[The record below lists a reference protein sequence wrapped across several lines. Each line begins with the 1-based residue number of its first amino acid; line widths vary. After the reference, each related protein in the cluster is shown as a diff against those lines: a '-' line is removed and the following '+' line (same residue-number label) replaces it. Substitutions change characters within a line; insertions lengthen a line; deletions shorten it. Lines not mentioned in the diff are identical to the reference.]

1 VRDAPIDR
9 LIRNSL
15 SAQTRRNPGPCVS
28 ENLTAAYLE
37 ESLSPE
43 EQSAFESHVAD
54 CAACREVFALSTK
67 LRPQEADTR
76 LPYVAPAS
84 KRTLFRLSI
93 PIPVLG
99 AVIVAVALLA
109 VVFKFSNK
117 PDERESKVQL
127 AEIRPGTP
135 QVETGVQNVPVPA
148 QGNLLGK
155 GDILQKKAKMMSTAG
170 NRISDSRMDLAE
182 TPSAANI
189 PVPTPVVAVPPA
201 SVQAAAE
208 AIQPATPNPAETL
221 SSVVSGS
228 SLAQKQKSEA
238 ETKAAA
244 DQIASIRTQ
253 EPVSRPR
260 MFAASNRIATTLYSS
275 PPVEATLKFA
285 FTSLS
290 VNSKDAEAKE
300 IGDRVFYRNSGFWV
314 DKQCVEHS
322 GNPIVEVTSK
332 DPEYEVI
339 LGKYPGIRSI
349 LPAAIYWEEKNYLL
363 K

>member
-15 SAQTRRNPGPCVS
+15 STQTPRSPGPCVG
-28 ENLTAAYLE
+28 ENLMAAYLE

-54 CAACREVFALSTK
+54 CAACREILALSLK
-67 LRPQEADTR
+67 LQPQEEDGR
-76 LPYVAPAS
+76 LSYVAPAS
-84 KRTLFRLSI
+84 KRTVFRLSI

-99 AVIVAVALLA
+99 AVIVGVALFV

-117 PDERESKVQL
+117 PDERESKAQV
-127 AEIRPGTP
+127 AEVRLGTP
-135 QVETGVQNVPVPA
+135 QVETGVQNAPAPA
-148 QGNLLGK
+148 QENLLGK
-155 GDILQKKAKMMSTAG
+155 GDILPKKAKMMSPAG

-182 TPSAANI
+182 APSAANI
-189 PVPTPVVAVPPA
+189 PVPIPAVAAPPA
-201 SVQAAAE
+201 SVQAAAG
-208 AIQPATPNPAETL
+208 AIQPAPPNPAETL
-221 SSVVSGS
+221 SSVVADS
-228 SLAQKQKSEA
+228 SLPQKQKSET

-244 DQIASIRTQ
+244 EQIASIRTQ

-290 VNSKDAEAKE
+290 ANSKDAETKE

-322 GNPIVEVTSK
+322 GNPIVEITSK
-332 DPEYEVI
+332 DPEYEEI

-363 K
+363 R